1 MRFLFLFFFCA
12 TLVAACSA
20 SAGTAEKIVAVVGND
35 AITQSELDDAITLLS
50 PQLLAPVPEESLRSE
65 ILDQMIENR
74 ILVSQARAET
84 ISVTHDEIEMAL
96 DQSIQEIRSRFPSE
110 EAFEKELELENTT
123 LPKLKDR
130 YRDEIEDRLM
140 VQKLVEK
147 NLRTGIRVSD
157 NDLRNFYEAKKD
169 SIPDQPETVR
179 LAHILVMPRPGKETE
194 KNARDTVNKILLK
207 IDQGADFAQLAR
219 EYSADRATAGKGGD
233 LGLIRRGELSTPE
246 FEQTLFS
253 LIPAEVTV
261 TASPF
266 GYHIVQCVE
275 KKDNAVRARHI
286 LIPVIANKSDTLEA
300 EKLADSL
307 AACAR
312 AGEDFSELARQYSD
326 DPQSGEEGGDL
337 GLFATDELTPP
348 FDVVVSSLKAGEVSD
363 AVPGE
368 FGFHVMKLEERTPG
382 RSSSFEDVKD
392 ELREL
397 IYQREMAEK
406 YDRWISKLK
415 KGIYTEKRP

>member
-1 MRFLFLFFFCA
+1 MRSLSLFLFCA
-12 TLVAACSA
+12 ALVASCTA
-20 SAGTAEKIVAVVGND
+20 SAGTGERIVAVVGSD
-35 AITQSELDDAITLLS
+35 AITESELEDAITLLR
-50 PQLLAPVPEESLRSE
+50 PQLLSPAPEESLRSE

-84 ISVTHDEIEMAL
+84 VSVTHDEIEMAL
-96 DQSIQEIRSRFPSE
+96 DQSIREIKARFATE
-110 EAFEKELELENTT
+110 EEFEKELELENTT
-123 LPKLKDR
+123 LAELKER

-147 NLRTGIRVSD
+147 NLRAGIRVSD

-169 SIPDQPETVR
+169 SIPDQPETVK
-179 LAHILVMPRPGKETE
+179 LAHILVMPKPSEDTDR
-194 KNARDTVNKILLK
+194 NARDLVNRILLR
-207 IDQGADFAQLAR
+207 IDQGADFAQLAK

-233 LGLIRRGELSTPE
+233 LGLIKRGELSTPE

-275 KKDNAVRARHI
+275 RKENGVHARHI
-286 LIPVIANKSDTLEA
+286 LIPVLPSKSDTLKA
-300 EKLADSL
+300 ERLANSL
-307 AACAR
+307 AARAR

-326 DPQSGEEGGDL
+326 DPQSREDGGEL
-337 GLFATDELTPP
+337 GVFATDELTAP
-348 FDVVVSSLKAGEVSD
+348 FDAVVSSLKPGEVSD
-363 AVPGE
+363 AVAGE
-368 FGFHVMKLEERTPG
+368 FGFHVIKLEERTEG

-406 YDRWISKLK
+406 YDKWISKLK
-415 KGIYTEKRP
+415 KGIYTEKRL